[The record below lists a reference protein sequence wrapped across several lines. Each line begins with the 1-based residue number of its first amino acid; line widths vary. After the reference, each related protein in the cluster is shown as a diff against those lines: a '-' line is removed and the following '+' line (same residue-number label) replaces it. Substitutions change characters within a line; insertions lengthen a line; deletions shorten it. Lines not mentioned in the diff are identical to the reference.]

1 MDKEAKLINEY
12 TKELAKIVKQRKIME
27 TYQKFKQVANKD
39 YSQAQINPSGLKDI
53 DKGITQ

>member
-39 YSQAQINPSGLKDI
+39 YSQAQITPSGLKDI

>member
-1 MDKEAKLINEY
+1 MCKEAKLINEY
-12 TKELAKIVKQRKIME
+12 TKELAKIVKQRKMME

-39 YSQAQINPSGLKDI
+39 YSQAQITPSGLKDI